1 MAGHISACC
10 WCLLEGHEEP
20 VVAAVPPDMMGA
32 GQGKERAAGGEWG
45 EEGKRLTAPPPATP
59 AGL

>member
-1 MAGHISACC
+1 M
-10 WCLLEGHEEP
+10 
-20 VVAAVPPDMMGA
+20 VAAVPPDMMGA
-32 GQGKERAAGGEWG
+32 GQGKDRAAGDEWG